1 MLDTHSAAEIRF
13 VLTPHLQAACRK
25 CNAALLKS
33 SSALEEIVQ
42 AAEAKLDSDQAIT
55 ATISLAGVKLLSQH
69 LQGDSADGKD
79 VWVHQLLR
87 GSRMYIEAPP
97 AKPRNPELAA
107 RLDKIKKQLEEQEYK
122 RMTASVSVRIRG
134 IPAHSLPGDDL
145 MLPAVPGV
153 RTGQSPGF
161 GSIKQ
166 EMGAVNQQISVIINI
181 LFSALGVGFAV
192 AYASYTLTPYIGYR
206 VLLGLGSAM
215 LIALAETWL
224 FAFSGTRGQ
233 KKRLNVGRK
242 PNGTATGNPVASGH
256 IAAKKES

>member
-1 MLDTHSAAEIRF
+1 MLDTHSAAETRF
-13 VLTPHLQAACRK
+13 VLTPRLQAACRK
-25 CNAALLKS
+25 CNAASLEA
-33 SSALEEIVQ
+33 SSALGEIIQ
-42 AAEAKLDSDQAIT
+42 AAKAKLDRDQAPT

-69 LQGDSADGKD
+69 LQSDSANGKD

-87 GSRMYIEAPP
+87 GSRMHFEAPP
-97 AKPRNPELAA
+97 AKPRNPELVA
-107 RLDKIKKQLEEQEYK
+107 RLDKIRKQLEEQEYK
-122 RMTASVSVRIRG
+122 RMTAGVSVHVRG
-134 IPAHSLPGDDL
+134 IPAHSLAGDDL
-145 MLPAVPGV
+145 VLPAVPGV
-153 RTGQSPGF
+153 RTGQSLGF

-206 VLLGLGSAM
+206 VLLGLGSAV

-233 KKRLNVGRK
+233 KKRLNIGKK
-242 PNGTATGNPVASGH
+242 PNSTATRHS